1 MSSVISSIASYLSR
15 DVESLDVIGQN
26 VANMRTA
33 GYRTERLK
41 TDFRAATAGSDRALS
56 MLDGD
61 LDKTGA
67 SLDLAIQGQGF
78 FVVDVNGQERLTR
91 NGQFHLNEDKQLV
104 DAMGRTV
111 MGESGPITL
120 DSAAVQIGADGAI
133 KDGEKNVDTLRIVG
147 IADANGLREI
157 GDGLYAYS
165 GTTNDW
171 NGTLHQGALER
182 SNVDPGT
189 EMVRLMEVTRHA
201 QSVQRAIQAYDA
213 AMQSGVSHLGDN
225 A

>member
-1 MSSVISSIASYLSR
+1 MSNVISSIASYLSR
-15 DVESLDVIGQN
+15 DVESLDIIGQN
-26 VANMRTA
+26 VANMRTV

-41 TDFRAATAGSDRALS
+41 GDFRAATASGDRTLS
-56 MLDGD
+56 MLDGN

-91 NGQFHLNEDKQLV
+91 NGQFHLDEDRQLV
-104 DAMGRTV
+104 DAMGRAV

-120 DSAAVQIGADGAI
+120 DTAAVQIGADGTI
-133 KDGEKNVDTLRIVG
+133 KDGEKQVDTLRIVG

-165 GTTNDW
+165 GSTGEW
-171 NGTLHQGALER
+171 NGSLHQGALER

-201 QSVQRAIQAYDA
+201 QSVQRAIQAYDT

>member
-1 MSSVISSIASYLSR
+1 MSNVISSIASYLSR
-15 DVESLDVIGQN
+15 DVESLDVISQN

-41 TDFRAATAGSDRALS
+41 GDFRTATGADDRALS
-56 MLDGD
+56 LLDGN

-67 SLDLAIQGQGF
+67 PLDLAIQGAGF
-78 FVVDVNGQERLTR
+78 FVVDQNGQERLTR
-91 NGQFHLNEDKQLV
+91 NGQFHIDADHQLV
-104 DAMGRTV
+104 DAMGRPV
-111 MGESGPITL
+111 LGEAGPITL
-120 DSAAVQIGADGAI
+120 DSASVHIGVDGAI
-133 KDGEKNVDTLRIVG
+133 KDGDKEIDTLRIVG
-147 IADANGLREI
+147 IANADGLREI
-157 GDGLYAYS
+157 GDGLYAYD
-165 GTTNDW
+165 GATGDW

-213 AMQSGVSHLGDN
+213 AMQSGISHLGDN

>member
-1 MSSVISSIASYLSR
+1 MSNVISSIASYLSR
-15 DVESLDVIGQN
+15 DVESLDIIGQN
-26 VANMRTA
+26 VANMRTV

-41 TDFRAATAGSDRALS
+41 GDFRAATASTDRTLS
-56 MLDGD
+56 MLDGN

-91 NGQFHLNEDKQLV
+91 NGQFHLNEDRQLV
-104 DAMGRTV
+104 DDMGRAV

-120 DSAAVQIGADGAI
+120 DTAAVQIGADGTI
-133 KDGEKNVDTLRIVG
+133 KDGDKQIDTLRIVG
-147 IADANGLREI
+147 VANADGLREI

-165 GTTNDW
+165 GAPGEW
-171 NGTLHQGALER
+171 NGSLHQGALER

-201 QSVQRAIQAYDA
+201 QSVQRAIQAYDT

>member
-1 MSSVISSIASYLSR
+1 MSNVISSIASYLSR

-26 VANMRTA
+26 VANMRTV

-41 TDFRAATAGSDRALS
+41 ADFRAATGGTDRTLS
-56 MLDGD
+56 MLDGN

-91 NGQFHLNEDKQLV
+91 NGQFHLNEDRQLV
-104 DAMGRTV
+104 DDMGRAV

-120 DSAAVQIGADGAI
+120 DTAAVQIGADGTI
-133 KDGEKNVDTLRIVG
+133 KDGEKQIDTLRIVG
-147 IADANGLREI
+147 IANANGLREI

-165 GTTNDW
+165 GATGEW
-171 NGTLHQGALER
+171 NGSLHQGALER

-201 QSVQRAIQAYDA
+201 QSVQRAIQAYDT

>member
-1 MSSVISSIASYLSR
+1 MSNVISSIASYLSR
-15 DVESLDVIGQN
+15 DVEALDIIGQN

-33 GYRTERLK
+33 GYRTERLRS
-41 TDFRAATAGSDRALS
+41 DFRAATMESDRTLS
-56 MLDGD
+56 MLDGS

-67 SLDLAIQGQGF
+67 PLDLAIQGQGF

-91 NGQFHLNEDKQLV
+91 NGQFHLDADRQLV
-104 DAMGRTV
+104 DTMGRPV
-111 MGESGPITL
+111 LGESGPITL
-120 DSAAVQIGADGAI
+120 ESTAVRIGADGSI
-133 KDGEKNVDTLRIVG
+133 KDGDKDIGMLRIVG
-147 IADANGLREI
+147 VADANGLRAI

-165 GTTNDW
+165 GAPGQW
-171 NGTLHQGALER
+171 IGTLHQGALER

-201 QSVQRAIQAYDA
+201 QSVQRAIQAYDT
-213 AMQSGVSHLGDN
+213 AMQGGISHLGDN